1 MIRSTPNARWACCTP
16 RCRLNVHFWT
26 MSISM
31 ATCEGAVRLH
41 MAMTGLYRYSQS
53 VYNLFR
59 LSYSFMGTINRL
71 LSDKSDK
78 GACLACKYAAA
89 YARPA
94 QVTKSSCI
102 VPARAVGTRISRH
115 ASRVSSRSGRRSD
128 LTVGIVPDSTS
139 NCFYAPEQTL
149 ADTHA
154 SIRLASKIA
163 CTTSQVEPEGKY
175 TICTS
180 YRHSLCGP
188 VTRHRLK
195 SHPWEAGL
203 SSRLWTNRRKP

>member
-1 MIRSTPNARWACCTP
+1 
-16 RCRLNVHFWT
+16 
-26 MSISM
+26 
-31 ATCEGAVRLH
+31 

-102 VPARAVGTRISRH
+102 VSACSRNANQPARQSCVI
-115 ASRVSSRSGRRSD
+115 
-128 LTVGIVPDSTS
+128 
-139 NCFYAPEQTL
+139 TL
-149 ADTHA
+149 RT
-154 SIRLASKIA
+154 
-163 CTTSQVEPEGKY
+163 QE
-175 TICTS
+175 
-180 YRHSLCGP
+180 
-188 VTRHRLK
+188 
-195 SHPWEAGL
+195 
-203 SSRLWTNRRKP
+203 